1 MLYTVLEEWEEVE
14 IKAAQEELI
23 PVEEGLVIVLAVPVL
38 S

>member
-23 PVEEGLVIVLAVPVL
+23 PVEAVAAMLLAVPVL